1 MLEES
6 RPIRLTRG
14 ELMPTCRHCL
24 GTFTRDQFIHGNGP
38 RAQVCIRCAVEMKI
52 ATEEEV
58 ANLYSEKLRNA
69 RLSLVAR
76 RYSMFLYIPV
86 LWTLWGMYISSVDPW
101 GLYFL
106 LILIGLTLFAPA
118 LFFIRSANFAGNMA
132 RLTPEYERPKG
143 H

>member
-1 MLEES
+1 
-6 RPIRLTRG
+6 
-14 ELMPTCRHCL
+14 MPTCRYCL
-24 GTFTRDQFIHGNGP
+24 GTFAREHFIHGNGP
-38 RAQVCIRCAVEMKI
+38 RAQVCIRCGVDKKM

-58 ANLYSEKLRNA
+58 SNLYNDELRNA

-106 LILIGLTLFAPA
+106 FILIGLTLFAPVW
-118 LFFIRSANFAGNMA
+118 FIIRSAHFAGNLA
-132 RLTPEYERPKG
+132 RLTPDY
-143 H
+143 